1 MAAEPSP
8 AWFWGAAILVAGW
21 CVVRGVWCAGCG
33 LGPGDSKPRWFAD
46 KRGEM
51 QQAIPPRLAGDRAE
65 ASRSMRRW
73 ATDRESW
80 MQERPEEARWH
91 AARCHSTT
99 ASKSTE

>member
-8 AWFWGAAILVAGW
+8 AWFWGAAILGAGW
-21 CVVRGVWCAGCG
+21 CVVCGVWCVVCG
-33 LGPGDSKPRWFAD
+33 LRAGAGDSKPRWFAD

-73 ATDRESW
+73 

-91 AARCHSTT
+91 AERCHSTT